1 MIESKKVDLSWITQ
15 SESAPTTEVEMAGMT
30 YQVPLSSEMDLIT
43 SLKDFNGAL
52 RTWPKKKLES
62 RWEIFESIRESFR
75 ADRDHIARIMKAERG
90 EKLGLREHKELF
102 DVLEHWRLED
112 LKSPGGE
119 PASPWPVRGF
129 A

>member
-52 RTWPKKKLES
+52 RTWPKKKT
-62 RWEIFESIRESFR
+62 
-75 ADRDHIARIMKAERG
+75 
-90 EKLGLREHKELF
+90 
-102 DVLEHWRLED
+102 
-112 LKSPGGE
+112 GE
-119 PASPWPVRGF
+119 PLGNF
-129 A
+129 